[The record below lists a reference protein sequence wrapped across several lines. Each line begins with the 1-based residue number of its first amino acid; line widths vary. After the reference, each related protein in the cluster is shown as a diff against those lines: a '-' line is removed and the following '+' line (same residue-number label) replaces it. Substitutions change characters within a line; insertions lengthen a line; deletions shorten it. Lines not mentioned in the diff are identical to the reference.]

1 MGCIIRAFFSGEIP
15 PVGDELLLDEKE
27 SQHLAKVLRIQV
39 GDSVQVLDGQ
49 GVMADCNITKVE
61 RKSVL
66 LEVMERNEAVRP
78 KPFVHMVVSMTKA
91 SRWEEIIRPLTE
103 MGAGGITP
111 LLSQRTE
118 VRHPEEKL
126 ESKLLKWKKLA
137 VEACKQSGNPWLPV
151 LDPPQAFSK
160 FVDRISNEES
170 FYMGSVSKNTKPLSL
185 VDFKM
190 SKNYTLLIGPEGG
203 WSEQEEEIATKNN
216 FNFFSLGCNTLRV
229 ETAAISCL
237 AIARGQLHP

>member
-1 MGCIIRAFFSGEIP
+1 MGRIIRAFFSGEIP

-137 VEACKQSGNPWLPV
+137 VEACKQSGNAWLPKIDHPRT
-151 LDPPQAFSK
+151 LDCILNDPEDPLLMASLRSTPSEASLAFGGRAEK
-160 FVDRISNEES
+160 F
-170 FYMGSVSKNTKPLSL
+170 SL
-185 VDFKM
+185 I
-190 SKNYTLLIGPEGG
+190 IGPEGG
-203 WSEQEEEIATKNN
+203 WTEKEENLAVEKGVLL
-216 FNFFSLGCNTLRV
+216 FSLGPTVLRV
-229 ETAAISCL
+229 ETAAICAL
-237 AIARGQLHP
+237 AVARHGFLD